1 MDSTLYNQPLANS
14 ESTGYFVWEPVG
26 KKIAIHL
33 SGDAVDQLNLAV
45 MRGFGAV
52 PKRGAEVGGLLLGT
66 VETGAKSVVRV
77 EEFVNVPCEHLY
89 GPSYILSEADLLA
102 FDRELSAR
110 TADPNGQTRVVGFF
124 RSNTREPM
132 QLSETELA
140 LLDAR
145 FPDDDAICLLVRPFA
160 TRPSE
165 AVFLTRDDGRFS
177 GMVQHETFM
186 FRRKEMNLGPA
197 PRRQRAAAT
206 PAPRPPAPEAAEEAR
221 RSSCRARRTRSRSI
235 RGPFLERAER
245 RLRTSRPHAWDAG
258 DTAAALARRR
268 PPDRPAAARPNRP
281 AASPLQAPAH
291 ASEIPWDIRPAPVQR
306 SHWSWAPL
314 SFIFLLLG
322 ILIGVGITLTINRS
336 RSTAPNEDPY
346 ALSLSVSHFGD
357 SFHLS
362 WNPRLPALRQARSG
376 ELLIQEGEA
385 RKTQPLS
392 ADDLARGG
400 IIYRGG
406 SEPVRF
412 RLTVFL
418 RDRAAFSE
426 SVDDAI
432 CRRSED
438 RTRSGTMT
446 GSERSGDNGR
456 ITRPNS
462 HRRPSRR
469 QLRTPRRP
477 PRSLLTTRPATPLRS
492 GR

>member
-26 KKIAIHL
+26 KRISIHL
-33 SGDAVDQLNLAV
+33 SGDVVDQLNLAV

-66 VETGAKSVVRV
+66 VETGAKSVVRI
-77 EEFVNVPCEHLY
+77 EEFVNVRCEHLH

-145 FPDDDAICLLVRPFA
+145 FPDDDAVCLLVRPFA

-177 GMVQHETFM
+177 GMVQHDTFM

-206 PAPRPPAPEAAEEAR
+206 PAPRPPAPEAAEERPEKFMQSEENPQPEYPGPVSGASGAQAADFATAR
-221 RSSCRARRTRSRSI
+221 LGRGRYGRGAR
-235 RGPFLERAER
+235 PE
-245 RLRTSRPHAWDAG
+245 
-258 DTAAALARRR
+258 AAAGQTTGSATE
-268 PPDRPAAARPNRP
+268 PA
-281 AASPLQAPAH
+281 AASPLQVPAH
-291 ASEIPWDIRPAPVQR
+291 VSEIPWDTRPVPVQR

-322 ILIGVGITLTINRS
+322 ILIGVGITLTISRS
-336 RSTAPNEDPY
+336 RSIAPNEDPY

-392 ADDLARGG
+392 ADDLARGEV
-400 IIYRGG
+400 IYRGG
-406 SEPVRF
+406 SEPLRF

-418 RDRAAFSE
+418 GDRAAFSE
-426 SVDDAI
+426 SV
-432 CRRSED
+432 
-438 RTRSGTMT
+438 TT
-446 GSERSGDNGR
+446 
-456 ITRPNS
+456 
-462 HRRPSRR
+462 H
-469 QLRTPRRP
+469 LP
-477 PRSLLTTRPATPLRS
+477 PQ
-492 GR
+492 